1 MFRNANFD
9 RLSRVIRGADCPECR
24 LEDIATVPIRFLDAK
39 TLQRKTLPHRN
50 IIIELLA
57 EIATGLHPGTRNA
70 AYRLHKAGFRFLH
83 THIWVDAD
91 PRAGQYSGQVGPGI
105 QNMKR
110 KNVEPEDQG
119 GSLFP
124 RRALHSDAVAASAIR
139 ILMGFHPAG
148 SFLNWNPMSSSW
160 YKRALRDMIS
170 VKDRCDV
177 AHCHPRSPMLK
188 EPPTE

>member
-91 PRAGQYSGQVGPGI
+91 PRAGQCSGQVGPV
-105 QNMKR
+105 QRDPKHEKEKR
-110 KNVEPEDQG
+110 RTRG
-119 GSLFP
+119 P
-124 RRALHSDAVAASAIR
+124 RWFTVSST
-139 ILMGFHPAG
+139 
-148 SFLNWNPMSSSW
+148 SF
-160 YKRALRDMIS
+160 AQ
-170 VKDRCDV
+170 
-177 AHCHPRSPMLK
+177 
-188 EPPTE
+188 

>member
-1 MFRNANFD
+1 MRKHFSARLFRIGTSSLNCWRKSRPAFIPAHGMRHIVFTRQVSVSYTRTFGWMRIPAQD
-9 RLSRVIRGADCPECR
+9 SAAARLGRS
-24 LEDIATVPIRFLDAK
+24 K
-39 TLQRKTLPHRN
+39 
-50 IIIELLA
+50 
-57 EIATGLHPGTRNA
+57 
-70 AYRLHKAGFRFLH
+70 
-83 THIWVDAD
+83 
-91 PRAGQYSGQVGPGI
+91 GI